1 MTSLTKISYTTS
13 IEDIKNKTNFLLN
26 VTPNISEKFDYKDFD
41 MYKEIKNNIN
51 KIENIM
57 KDKNFEKNKSISNS

>member
-13 IEDIKNKTNFLLN
+13 IEDIKNETNFLLN

-57 KDKNFEKNKSISNS
+57 KDKNFEKKNKSI